1 MKHVILR
8 SMLFFASLLLAG
20 MAQAQTVSGTV
31 SEPNGPLPGAN
42 VLVKG
47 TTNGT
52 TTDFDG
58 NYTLNDVAT
67 GSVLVFS
74 YVGFAPQE
82 VAVNGRSTVNVTL
95 QEDAAALDEVVLI
108 GYGSTTVKDATGTV
122 ASVTSEDF
130 NQGVIASP
138 EQLIQGKTAGVQIS
152 QSSGE
157 PGAGI
162 NVRIRGSN
170 SIRSGNN
177 PLIVVDGVP
186 LTTSGAPA
194 AGDLG
199 VGGGSSRNP
208 LSFLNP
214 TDIESIS
221 ILKDASATAIYGSRG
236 ANGVIIVQTKSG
248 RGSSGG
254 VWEVSSNVS
263 FSSPAREYDLLT
275 ADQYLNALPDY
286 GGDPSLLDFGF
297 ASDFQDFYT
306 RNAISTQN
314 NLSYAHSYTSGN
326 VRASFGYSD
335 QQGVIRNTGQER
347 ITGRLNATQRL
358 FDDKLTLSLQTTLS
372 RVNDQNAPISGQAG
386 STGDLIGSSIT
397 ANPTWPV
404 DADFSPG
411 SNLLNP
417 VNLLRYYQ
425 SESNT
430 NRFLANL
437 SAEYKITDA
446 ISAKV
451 TGGYD
456 KSDAKTIALF
466 SPDVAGINRVSGNG
480 QGTYGTFDQTNKLFE
495 ATVSY
500 NKQFENSKIDV
511 VAGYSYQ
518 EFAREG
524 INAGGIGFGSDMGLA
539 AQQLED
545 QYGLIANTISG
556 SFQNF
561 AYDQNRD
568 YVNRIDFGAP
578 FDSAFVSEPIGTNYT
593 QLFTAYFA
601 NTFDNTDELQSYFA
615 RVNYTLA
622 DKYLFTGT
630 FRADGSSTFGP
641 ENQYGYFP
649 SGAFA
654 WQIHEEDFIGDNVS
668 TLKLR
673 LGAGIVGNQE
683 GLGYANFIRRTRFSD
698 IGITDNLTVTNSG
711 TQFVGNNN
719 EALQWE
725 STLDVN
731 VGVDFGFNNDRF
743 NGSFNLYRKETT
755 DLLLLSTLAAPQV
768 PGIETIFQNLT
779 DGKVVNQGVELALN
793 YDFVQTED
801 FTFSSSF
808 NIAYNHNEVLDTDRI
823 IDTGPINGNGLT
835 GAFAQRLQAGQ
846 PLFSFYMAEFTGFDE
861 NGNPTYVDVD
871 GNGEGDP
878 DADKKFVGEDAQPDW
893 TAGLSLNATYK
904 NFDFAAYFN
913 GQFGF
918 SVYNA
923 TDNAFFNAGG
933 ITIAKNVTTDVLTS
947 GEAPGSSVAVSTRFL
962 EKGDFVRLQTLSVG
976 YNVPMSG
983 EGLFDSLRFS
993 VTGQNVFLITG
1004 YSGLDPEVSTNTGS
1018 LNASNIP
1025 TAGIEYAAFPRPR
1038 TFTLGVNARF

>member
-1 MKHVILR
+1 
-8 SMLFFASLLLAG
+8 MLFFASLLLAG

-52 TTDFDG
+52 TTGFDG

-466 SPDVAGINRVSGNG
+466 SPEVAGINRVSGNG

-495 ATVSY
+495 ATLSY

-524 INAGGIGFGSDMGLA
+524 INAGGIGFGPDMGLA
-539 AQQLED
+539 ASQLED
-545 QYGLIANTISG
+545 QYDLIANTISG

-561 AYDQNRD
+561 AYDQDRD

-578 FDSAFVSEPIGTNYT
+578 FDSAFVSEPIGTSYS

-673 LGAGIVGNQE
+673 LGAGVVGNQE

-731 VGVDFGFNNDRF
+731 IGVDFGFNNDRF

-835 GAFAQRLQAGQ
+835 GAFAQRLQAGY

-1038 TFTLGVNARF
+1038 TFSFGVNARF

>member
-1 MKHVILR
+1 MKQVILR

-466 SPDVAGINRVSGNG
+466 SPEVAGINRVSGNG

-495 ATVSY
+495 ATLSY

-524 INAGGIGFGSDMGLA
+524 INAGGIGFGPDMGLA
-539 AQQLED
+539 ASQLED
-545 QYGLIANTISG
+545 QYDLIANTISG

-561 AYDQNRD
+561 AYDQDRD

-578 FDSAFVSEPIGTNYT
+578 FDSAFVSEPIGTSYS

-673 LGAGIVGNQE
+673 LGAGVVGNQE

-731 VGVDFGFNNDRF
+731 IGVDFGFNNDRF

-808 NIAYNHNEVLDTDRI
+808 NVAYNHNEVLDTDRI

-835 GAFAQRLQAGQ
+835 GAFAQRLQAGY

-1038 TFTLGVNARF
+1038 TFSFGVNARF

>member
-1 MKHVILR
+1 MKQVILR

-411 SNLLNP
+411 SNLLN
-417 VNLLRYYQ
+417 
-425 SESNT
+425 
-430 NRFLANL
+430 
-437 SAEYKITDA
+437 
-446 ISAKV
+446 
-451 TGGYD
+451 
-456 KSDAKTIALF
+456 
-466 SPDVAGINRVSGNG
+466 
-480 QGTYGTFDQTNKLFE
+480 
-495 ATVSY
+495 
-500 NKQFENSKIDV
+500 
-511 VAGYSYQ
+511 
-518 EFAREG
+518 
-524 INAGGIGFGSDMGLA
+524 
-539 AQQLED
+539 
-545 QYGLIANTISG
+545 
-556 SFQNF
+556 
-561 AYDQNRD
+561 
-568 YVNRIDFGAP
+568 
-578 FDSAFVSEPIGTNYT
+578 
-593 QLFTAYFA
+593 
-601 NTFDNTDELQSYFA
+601 
-615 RVNYTLA
+615 
-622 DKYLFTGT
+622 
-630 FRADGSSTFGP
+630 
-641 ENQYGYFP
+641 
-649 SGAFA
+649 
-654 WQIHEEDFIGDNVS
+654 
-668 TLKLR
+668 
-673 LGAGIVGNQE
+673 
-683 GLGYANFIRRTRFSD
+683 
-698 IGITDNLTVTNSG
+698 
-711 TQFVGNNN
+711 
-719 EALQWE
+719 
-725 STLDVN
+725 
-731 VGVDFGFNNDRF
+731 
-743 NGSFNLYRKETT
+743 
-755 DLLLLSTLAAPQV
+755 
-768 PGIETIFQNLT
+768 
-779 DGKVVNQGVELALN
+779 
-793 YDFVQTED
+793 
-801 FTFSSSF
+801 
-808 NIAYNHNEVLDTDRI
+808 
-823 IDTGPINGNGLT
+823 
-835 GAFAQRLQAGQ
+835 
-846 PLFSFYMAEFTGFDE
+846 
-861 NGNPTYVDVD
+861 
-871 GNGEGDP
+871 
-878 DADKKFVGEDAQPDW
+878 
-893 TAGLSLNATYK
+893 
-904 NFDFAAYFN
+904 
-913 GQFGF
+913 
-918 SVYNA
+918 
-923 TDNAFFNAGG
+923 
-933 ITIAKNVTTDVLTS
+933 
-947 GEAPGSSVAVSTRFL
+947 
-962 EKGDFVRLQTLSVG
+962 
-976 YNVPMSG
+976 
-983 EGLFDSLRFS
+983 
-993 VTGQNVFLITG
+993 
-1004 YSGLDPEVSTNTGS
+1004 
-1018 LNASNIP
+1018 
-1025 TAGIEYAAFPRPR
+1025 
-1038 TFTLGVNARF
+1038 